1 MRFML
6 KQCLEEEGLEVVG
19 GVADD
24 VEKDGGHD
32 GRQDDRQQA
41 ATEHHL

>member
-24 VEKDGGHD
+24 VEQDGGHD

-41 ATEHHL
+41 ATKHHL